1 MLSLVL
7 FLPAVGAIIIAL
19 FMKQAKAVRLTAALF
34 TLASF
39 IIALALFIGFD
50 RDVGGI
56 QFVEQMN
63 WISSIGAEYYLGV
76 DGLSMPLMLLTAFLG
91 FLAVFVSWKIKDRVR
106 EYFIWLL
113 LLETGILGV
122 FCSLDL
128 LLFFLFWEVELI
140 PMYMLI
146 SIWGGGRRIYSA
158 TKFVIYTLFGS
169 AFMLAGILALYVST
183 PETVN
188 AAGDVI
194 SHTFNMVTIADNGAG
209 WLDPI
214 IPIASIFFLIFMAFA
229 IKLPIV
235 PLHTWLPDAHT
246 DAPTAVSVML
256 AGVLLKMGGYGML
269 RLVAGFGDGGIVP
282 IAADQWPFYSK
293 ILVGFAVVSV
303 LYGAAATMRQTDLKR
318 FIAYSSVSHM
328 GFVLMGIFALNQVSL
343 TGAALQMVSHGLIS
357 GLLFAMVGLV
367 YEKTHQRQIPL
378 LGGLH
383 RQMPVITVVFSIA
396 GLAALGLPMTIGF
409 AAEYITFVGSYG
421 LHGAVEAFEGI
432 KTMVVISALGI
443 VIGAGYILWM
453 LERVFYREPKPEY
466 DGVEDADGMEKCYIF
481 AMVAAIMLFGI
492 RPNLLTD
499 MMGPVFDNLSL
510 LE

>member
-1 MLSLVL
+1 LLSLVL
-7 FLPAVGAIIIAL
+7 FLPALGAILIAI
-19 FMKQAKAVRLTAALF
+19 FVKQAQVARITAALF

-39 IIALALFIGFD
+39 VISLALFIAFD
-50 RDVGGI
+50 RGGGL
-56 QFVEQMN
+56 QFEEQIN
-63 WISSIGAEYYLGV
+63 WISSIGAQYYLGV
-76 DGLSMPLMLLTAFLG
+76 DGLSMPLVLLTTFLG
-91 FLAVFVSWKIKDRVR
+91 FLAVFVSWKINIRVK
-106 EYFIWLL
+106 EYYIWLL

-158 TKFVIYTLFGS
+158 TKFVVYTLFGS
-169 AFMLAGILALYVST
+169 AFMLAGILALYFST
-183 PETVN
+183 GDSVN
-188 AAGDVI
+188 SAGDVI
-194 SHTFNMVTIADNGAG
+194 PHTFDMVVIASSNAG
-209 WLDPI
+209 WLIPV
-214 IPIASIFFLIFMAFA
+214 IPIASIFFLIFIAFA

-256 AGVLLKMGGYGML
+256 AGVLLKMGGYGMV
-269 RLVAGFGDGGIVP
+269 RLVAGFGDGGLVP
-282 IAADQWPFYSK
+282 IPADEWAYYSR

-318 FIAYSSVSHM
+318 LIAYSSVSHM
-328 GFVLMGIFALNQVSL
+328 GFVLMGIFALNQVSI
-343 TGAALQMVSHGLIS
+343 TGASLQMVSHGLIS

-367 YEKTHQRQIPL
+367 YDKTHQRQIPL

-396 GLAALGLPMTIGF
+396 GLAALGLPTTIGF
-409 AAEYITFVGSYG
+409 IAEYITFVGSYG
-421 LHGAVEAFEGI
+421 LEGTAEVFTGI
-432 KTMVVISALGI
+432 KTMVAISALGI

-466 DGVEDADGMEKCYIF
+466 ESVGDADLMEKCYIF
-481 AMVAAIMLFGI
+481 AMVGAIMLFGI
-492 RPNLLTD
+492 RPSLLTD
-499 MMGPVFDNLSL
+499 MIGPVFDGLKL
-510 LE
+510 F